1 MPITNNSYNSRSGAM
16 IYAISA
22 AEGAE
27 AFQLAVRPM
36 GRDRSQLTLWQGDR
50 YGKRCAAKSEGRR
63 D

>member
-27 AFQLAVRPM
+27 ELKLAVTPE
-36 GRDRSQLTLWQGDR
+36 GPNRSQLTLWQGDR